1 MKIIFAG
8 TPSFSSF
15 HLGLLINSHYEVPAV
30 FTQPDRKSGRGKK
43 VAPSSVKLLAEKNKI
58 PVLQPLNLG
67 PKEEVLENIKIIKPD
82 LMLVVAYGIILNKEV
97 LNLPKHGCINVHAS
111 ILPRWRGA
119 APIERSIINGD
130 KKGGI
135 SFMKMNEGLD
145 TGPVLKS
152 FDCEI
157 SADETSETLEK
168 KYLSLSQKNLIDFLD
183 DFFKDE
189 VKEHKQNE
197 SLATYADKID
207 KNETKIKW
215 DIEEA
220 EFIERKV
227 RAFYPKYGAFSFL
240 GDIRIKILKS
250 ELSSCPVKLDPGEVF
265 ISDIADFFVGCKNSS
280 TLKIKELQAE
290 GKNPTIASE
299 FVKGNKD
306 KILNLKKFH

>member
-189 VKEHKQNE
+189 IKEHKQNE

-207 KNETKIKW
+207 RNETKIKW

-227 RAFYPKYGAFSFL
+227 RAFYPKYGAFSYL
-240 GDIRIKILKS
+240 GDIRLKILIS
-250 ELSSCPVKLDPGEVF
+250 EKNIRNYPTKTFIYLMNMFLNKL
-265 ISDIADFFVGCKNSS
+265 
-280 TLKIKELQAE
+280 IKLE
-290 GKNPTIASE
+290 I
-299 FVKGNKD
+299 
-306 KILNLKKFH
+306 I